1 MSWEDR
7 FSTMVK
13 ESSAKIDEAKRRLHS
28 FDNSRILTV
37 KNNNLSSV
45 LSPPAFQSTPNTGV
59 NQAASLRTMR
69 TNGLDD
75 SPFTSHGTSSTALL
89 HNLYEK
95 IERQSQG
102 FDLLKSKVETLES
115 ELNNQRREMQQF
127 KERLSQL
134 VQRVESFKPEKDHGT
149 TFEEFKSEI
158 RCELNKIKDSILDPK
173 DENDDYGWKTT
184 TTERLGHHMTE
195 SGQVL
200 SSLEEINSRLDK
212 IESDLSSSQHNV
224 ENNSKMVEKNVSLL
238 SDWRNENMESMN
250 RLCKL
255 QDLSVDEVKHL
266 RSKLYDV
273 RDKIHEL
280 ETSLNDACVHNKLST
295 SRRSNSFL
303 DDDMNPKVKHS
314 YISISS
320 DEDERHSLTNSSV
333 NLDASDHGDSSLETD
348 ELNLDSSDRQRKKSQ
363 SSGSDLLHSSLNSL
377 TGSSDSLSEI

>member
-1 MSWEDR
+1 
-7 FSTMVK
+7 
-13 ESSAKIDEAKRRLHS
+13 
-28 FDNSRILTV
+28 
-37 KNNNLSSV
+37 
-45 LSPPAFQSTPNTGV
+45 
-59 NQAASLRTMR
+59 MR

-75 SPFTSHGTSSTALL
+75 SPFTSHGSSSTTLL

-102 FDLLKSKVETLES
+102 FDLLKSKVDTLET
-115 ELNNQRREMQQF
+115 EVNNQRREMQQF

-158 RCELNKIKDSILDPK
+158 RCELNKIKDSIVDPKDSIVDPK
-173 DENDDYGWKTT
+173 DENDDHGWKTT

-200 SSLEEINSRLDK
+200 SSLEEIHSRLDK

-224 ENNSKMVEKNVSLL
+224 ENNSKMVEKNVTLL

-273 RDKIHEL
+273 QDKIHEL
-280 ETSLNDACVHNKLST
+280 ETSLNDARVHNEFST
-295 SRRSNSFL
+295 SRKSNSFL
-303 DDDMNPKVKHS
+303 DNDMNPKVKHS

-320 DEDERHSLTNSSV
+320 DEDERHSFTNSNSSD
-333 NLDASDHGDSSLETD
+333 NLDASDHGDSSLGFN
-348 ELNLDSSDRQRKKSQ
+348 ELNLDGSDRQREKSQ

-377 TGSSDSLSEI
+377 TGSEDSLSEI